1 MSDLFDEAHYAP
13 RVAARQASNRP
24 SDSNPTLPLASAI
37 AAAEASLPNA
47 SSASYLARQDANSVC
62 AHIVKD
68 ILPALN
74 GQGSSARY
82 YGFVTGGVLPI
93 AEWADN
99 VVTRMDQNVQV
110 HLPAQTVATTLE
122 ASALQM
128 LADVLGLGNT
138 FAGRTF
144 TTGATASNI
153 LGLACGREVVVGQ
166 VGELGLLAACVKAGV
181 EEIQV
186 LASAAHSSVY
196 KAAGVLGLG
205 RASVKDVAVSGD
217 EPWRLDLD
225 KVEEALQ
232 KKGAKSIIAISAGDV
247 NTGRFALSGRQE
259 WEKLRKLA
267 DKHGAWIHV
276 DGGMSE
282 TGLEMYKRMLTAQPW
297 ECLAWSWRT
306 RPSLASSAA
315 ASTASSWP
323 TASPLTGT
331 SCLTWYV

>member
-1 MSDLFDEAHYAP
+1 MSDLFEEAHYAP
-13 RVAARQASNRP
+13 RVAARQASSRP
-24 SDSNPTLPLASAI
+24 SDDNPTLPLASAI
-37 AAAEASLPNA
+37 ATAEASLPSP
-47 SSASYLARQDANSVC
+47 SSASYLAGQDANAVC
-62 AHIVKD
+62 SHIVRD

-128 LADVLGLGNT
+128 LADVLGLGA

-153 LGLACGREVVVGQ
+153 LGLACGREVVVGDI
-166 VGELGLLAACVKAGV
+166 GELGLLAACAKAGV

-217 EPWRLDLD
+217 EPWRLDLG

-232 KKGAKSIIAISAGDV
+232 KKGAKSIVAISAGDV
-247 NTGRFALSGRQE
+247 NTGRFALQGRQE
-259 WEKLRKLA
+259 WEALRKLA

-282 TGLEMYKRMLTAQPW
+282 RIVKVR
-297 ECLAWSWRT
+297 
-306 RPSLASSAA
+306 
-315 ASTASSWP
+315 
-323 TASPLTGT
+323 
-331 SCLTWYV
+331 